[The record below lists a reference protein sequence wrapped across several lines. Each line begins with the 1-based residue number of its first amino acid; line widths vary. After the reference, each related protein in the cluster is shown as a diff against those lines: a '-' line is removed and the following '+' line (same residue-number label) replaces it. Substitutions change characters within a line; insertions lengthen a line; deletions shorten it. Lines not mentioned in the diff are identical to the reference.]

1 MVTKAR
7 VKGTKKSVQD
17 SAIPSDLASRWE
29 TIVVEAAKRIFIKR
43 KEMAKA
49 IGQRPYQGLPVEASD
64 LTARWAQI
72 RHDTPALVEVF
83 SGNAKFKPDGKVFV
97 PKALIE
103 SMVKTEDSFRKG
115 GLD

>member
-7 VKGTKKSVQD
+7 VRGTKKGTQD
-17 SAIPSDLASRWE
+17 SAIPTDLASRWE
-29 TIVVEAAKRIFIKR
+29 TIVAEAAKRIFIKR

-49 IGQRPYQGLPVEASD
+49 IGQRPYRGLPVETSD

-83 SGNAKFKPDGKVFV
+83 SGNAKFTKSGAVLI

-103 SMVKTEDSFRKG
+103 SMVKTETSFRKG

>member
-7 VKGTKKSVQD
+7 IKGTKKSVQD
-17 SAIPSDLASRWE
+17 TAIPPDLASRWE
-29 TIVVEAAKRIFIKR
+29 TIVAEAAKRIFIKR

-83 SGNAKFKPDGKVFV
+83 SGNAKFKEDGKVLV
-97 PKALIE
+97 PTALIT
-103 SMVKTEDSFRKG
+103 SMIETENGFRRG

>member
-1 MVTKAR
+1 MVVKAKA
-7 VKGTKKSVQD
+7 KGTKKSVQD
-17 SAIPSDLASRWE
+17 STIPPDLASRWE
-29 TIVVEAAKRIFIKR
+29 MIVSEVTKRIFIKR
-43 KEMAKA
+43 KAMAKA

-72 RHDTPALVEVF
+72 RHDTPALTEVL
-83 SGNAKFKPDGKVFV
+83 SGNATFKKDGKVFV

-103 SMVKTEDSFRKG
+103 SMLKTEEGFRKG

>member
-7 VKGTKKSVQD
+7 IGGKKKDIQD
-17 SAIPSDLASRWE
+17 TATPPDLASRWE
-29 TIVVEAAKRIFIKR
+29 MIVSEVTKRIFLKR
-43 KEMAKA
+43 KAMAKA

-72 RHDTPALVEVF
+72 RHDTPALTEVL
-83 SGNAKFKPDGKVFV
+83 SGNATFKKDGKVFV
-97 PKALIE
+97 PKALID
-103 SMVKTEDSFRKG
+103 SMIKTETSFREG

>member
-7 VKGTKKSVQD
+7 IRGKKKGTQD

-29 TIVVEAAKRIFIKR
+29 TIVAEAAKRIFIKR

-49 IGQRPYQGLPVEASD
+49 IGQRPYRGLPVETSD

-83 SGNAKFKPDGKVFV
+83 SGNAKFKEDGKVLV
-97 PKALIE
+97 PTALIE
-103 SMVKTEDSFRKG
+103 SITKEEEKFRKG
-115 GLD
+115 GLT